1 MSNRT
6 ITPEIKKFSEI
17 CLQNMK
23 IKSELYT
30 EYHVKRGLRDQDGNG
45 VLVGITDI
53 SEINSMRLIDGVRV
67 PIEGEL
73 YYRGYDIHD
82 LINGVPSTSCWGYE
96 ETLYL
101 LLFGN
106 LPSRQVGTEYINLFY
121 G

>member
-53 SEINSMRLIDGVRV
+53 SGL
-67 PIEGEL
+67 
-73 YYRGYDIHD
+73 
-82 LINGVPSTSCWGYE
+82 
-96 ETLYL
+96 
-101 LLFGN
+101 
-106 LPSRQVGTEYINLFY
+106 
-121 G
+121 